1 MNNNILLTNS
11 NYDLA
16 LNVIKV
22 LENLVEL
29 QEDILNHFIN
39 VKYKKKI

>member
-22 LENLVEL
+22 LETLVEL
-29 QEDILNHFIN
+29 QEDILNYFLN
-39 VKYKKKI
+39 VKDKKI